1 MKEAL
6 LKTRSFFS
14 LLRHSI
20 SGKES
25 NFTSG
30 SINRTII
37 LLSVPM
43 VAELLMESLF
53 VCSNLFFVSRLGT
66 NAISIAGATTT
77 FITFC
82 YSVSI
87 GLGIAASAMISRRIG
102 EKKFKAAGQTA
113 MQVIYITTPIAVIIS
128 IVCAVW
134 TSEIMGLMGLSPA
147 MVQEGYSYG
156 VVMFASSGFLILRIV
171 INGIFRGAG
180 DASTAMRVL
189 WVSNALN
196 IILCPIFIFGWGVIP
211 AFGLLGVGI
220 ATLIAR
226 MIGVFYQAWYLIIGK
241 TVMKIGLAQLVF
253 HLEIFKRI
261 LKLAFSGT
269 VQFIIPA
276 SSWVFMIKIMSH
288 FGENALAGYIL
299 AQRVTSIATM
309 PAWGL
314 GNAAGILTGQN
325 LGARQPDRAEKSV
338 WRAGMLN
345 MGFLVLIGICW
356 IFLAA
361 PVVKIFTDIPEVIS
375 QSTMY
380 IHLISMA
387 YILLGYTMVISRALN
402 AAGEV
407 KVVTWLYILMFY
419 IVQIP
424 LAYVLGIAF
433 DLGSNGV
440 FTAILLSEIVLAVAC
455 IIIFR
460 KGKWKTTKV

>member
-1 MKEAL
+1 
-6 LKTRSFFS
+6 
-14 LLRHSI
+14 
-20 SGKES
+20 
-25 NFTSG
+25 
-30 SINRTII
+30 
-37 LLSVPM
+37 
-43 VAELLMESLF
+43 
-53 VCSNLFFVSRLGT
+53 
-66 NAISIAGATTT
+66 
-77 FITFC
+77 
-82 YSVSI
+82 
-87 GLGIAASAMISRRIG
+87 
-102 EKKFKAAGQTA
+102 
-113 MQVIYITTPIAVIIS
+113 
-128 IVCAVW
+128 
-134 TSEIMGLMGLSPA
+134 
-147 MVQEGYSYG
+147 
-156 VVMFASSGFLILRIV
+156 
-171 INGIFRGAG
+171 
-180 DASTAMRVL
+180 
-189 WVSNALN
+189 
-196 IILCPIFIFGWGVIP
+196 
-211 AFGLLGVGI
+211 
-220 ATLIAR
+220 
-226 MIGVFYQAWYLIIGK
+226 
-241 TVMKIGLAQLVF
+241 
-253 HLEIFKRI
+253 
-261 LKLAFSGT
+261 
-269 VQFIIPA
+269 
-276 SSWVFMIKIMSH
+276 MIKIMSH

-433 DLGSNGV
+433 NLGSNGV

>member
-1 MKEAL
+1 MRTTL
-6 LKTRSFFS
+6 YKTRSFFNLLKRS
-14 LLRHSI
+14 L
-20 SGKES
+20 SGSES

-30 SINRTII
+30 SINKTII

-66 NAISIAGATTT
+66 SAISIAGATTT

-87 GLGIAASAMISRRIG
+87 GLGIAASALISRRIG
-102 EKKFKAAGQTA
+102 EKKFKAAGLTA
-113 MQVIYITTPIAVIIS
+113 MQVIYITTPIATLIS
-128 IVCAVW
+128 IVCTIW
-134 TSEIMGLMGLSPA
+134 SDEIMSAMGLSAA
-147 MVQEGYSYG
+147 MVTEGASYG
-156 VVMFASSGFLILRIV
+156 IVMFASSGFLIQRIV

-180 DASTAMRVL
+180 DASTAMRIL
-189 WVSNALN
+189 WLSNALN
-196 IILCPIFIFGWGVIP
+196 IILCPIFIYGWGPIP
-211 AFGLLGVGI
+211 AYGLLGVGL

-226 MIGVFYQAWYLIIGK
+226 VIGVVYQAWYLIKGK
-241 TVMKIGLAQLVF
+241 TVMKIGRAQLV
-253 HLEIFKRI
+253 LQYDILKRV

-325 LGARQPDRAEKSV
+325 LGAKQPDRAEKSV
-338 WRAGMLN
+338 WRAGTLN
-345 MGFLVLIGICW
+345 MGFLIIIGICW
-356 IFLAA
+356 IFLAD
-361 PVVKIFTDIPEVIS
+361 PVVKIFTNIPEVIS
-375 QSTMY
+375 HSTTY

-402 AAGEV
+402 AAGDV

-419 IVQIP
+419 VVQIP
-424 LAYVLGIAF
+424 LAYALGVAF

-440 FTAILLSEIVLAVAC
+440 FTAILISEIVLAVAC
-455 IIIFR
+455 IVIFR

>member
-147 MVQEGYSYG
+147 MVQEGYTYG
-156 VVMFASSGFLILRIV
+156 VVMFSSSGFLILRIV

-196 IILCPIFIFGWGVIP
+196 IILCPIFIFGWGIIP

-226 MIGVFYQAWYLIIGK
+226 LIGVLYQAWYLIIGK

-253 HLEIFKRI
+253 HLDIFKRI

-387 YILLGYTMVISRALN
+387 YVLLGYTMVISRALN

-433 DLGSNGV
+433 NLGSNGV

-455 IIIFR
+455 ILIFR

>member
-134 TSEIMGLMGLSPA
+134 TAEIMSLMGLSPA
-147 MVQEGYSYG
+147 MIQEGYPYG

-180 DASTAMRVL
+180 DASTAMRIL

-196 IILCPIFIFGWGVIP
+196 IILCPIFIFGWEIIP
-211 AFGLLGVGI
+211 ALGLLGVGI

-226 MIGVFYQAWYLIIGK
+226 LIGVLYQMWYFIRGK

-253 HLEIFKRI
+253 HLGIFKRI

-433 DLGSNGV
+433 NLGSNGV

>member
-1 MKEAL
+1 MKEAIF
-6 LKTRSFFS
+6 KTRSFLG
-14 LLRHSI
+14 LLRRSLA
-20 SGKES
+20 GTES

-30 SINRTII
+30 SINKTII

-113 MQVIYITTPIAVIIS
+113 MQVIYVTTPIAILVS
-128 IVCAVW
+128 VVCALF
-134 TSEIMGLMGLSPA
+134 TTDIMSAMGLSEA
-147 MVQEGYSYG
+147 MVHEGTSYG
-156 VVMFASSGFLILRIV
+156 IVMFASSGFLILRIV

-180 DASTAMRVL
+180 DASTAMRIL
-189 WVSNALN
+189 WLSNAIN
-196 IILCPIFIFGWGVIP
+196 IVLCPVFIFGWGPIP
-211 AFGLLGVGI
+211 AYGLLGVGF

-226 MIGVFYQAWYLIIGK
+226 VLGVLYQAWYLVKGI

-253 HLEIFKRI
+253 NLAIFKRI
-261 LKLAFSGT
+261 TKLAFGGT

-288 FGENALAGYIL
+288 FGPNALAGYIL

-325 LGARQPDRAEKSV
+325 LGARQPERAEKSV
-338 WRAGMLN
+338 WRAGTLN
-345 MGFLVLIGICW
+345 MGFLVLVGICW
-356 IFLAA
+356 IFLAT
-361 PVVKIFTDIPEVIS
+361 PVVEIFTDIPEVIS
-375 QSTMY
+375 FSTRY
-380 IHLISMA
+380 IHFISMA

-424 LAYVLGIAF
+424 LAYALGISLE
-433 DLGSNGV
+433 LGSNGV

-455 IIIFR
+455 IIVFR
-460 KGKWKTTKV
+460 KGKWKHTKV

>member
-1 MKEAL
+1 MRTAL
-6 LKTRSFFS
+6 YKTRSLFS
-14 LLRHSI
+14 LLRRAL

-30 SINRTII
+30 SINKTII

-66 NAISIAGATTT
+66 SAISIAGATTT

-102 EKKFKAAGQTA
+102 EKKFKAAGHTA
-113 MQVIYITTPIAVIIS
+113 MQVIYVTTPIATIIS
-128 IVCAVW
+128 IVCTIWSA
-134 TSEIMGLMGLSPA
+134 EIMSAMGLSAA
-147 MVQEGYSYG
+147 MIQEGASYAL
-156 VVMFASSGFLILRIV
+156 VMFASSGFLILRIV

-180 DASTAMRVL
+180 DASTAMRIL
-189 WVSNALN
+189 WLSNALN
-196 IILCPIFIFGWGVIP
+196 IVLCPIFIYGWGPIP
-211 AFGLLGVGI
+211 AYGLLGVGL

-226 MIGVFYQAWYLIIGK
+226 IAGVIYQGWYLIIGK
-241 TVMKIGLAQLVF
+241 TIMRIGKAQLTF
-253 HLEIFKRI
+253 SLSIFKRV

-325 LGARQPDRAEKSV
+325 LGAKRPDRAEKSV
-338 WRAGMLN
+338 WRAGTLN
-345 MGFLVLIGICW
+345 MGFLVIIGICW
-356 IFLAA
+356 IFLAD
-361 PVVKIFTDIPEVIS
+361 PVVKIFTNIPEVIS
-375 QSTMY
+375 HSTMY
-380 IHLISMA
+380 IHFISMA

-402 AAGEV
+402 AAGDV

-419 IVQIP
+419 VVQIP
-424 LAYVLGIAF
+424 LAYALGIAF

-440 FTAILLSEIVLAVAC
+440 FTAILISEIVLAVAC
-455 IIIFR
+455 ITIFR

>member
-1 MKEAL
+1 MKEAI

-14 LLRHSI
+14 LLRRSLA
-20 SGKES
+20 GTES

-30 SINRTII
+30 SINKTII

-113 MQVIYITTPIAVIIS
+113 MQVIYVTTPIAILIS
-128 IVCAVW
+128 VVCSVW
-134 TSEIMGLMGLSPA
+134 TTDIMSAMGLSDA
-147 MVQEGYSYG
+147 MVQEGTDYG

-180 DASTAMRVL
+180 DASTAMRIL
-189 WVSNALN
+189 WLSNALN
-196 IILCPIFIFGWGVIP
+196 IILCPVFIFGWGPIP
-211 AFGLLGVGI
+211 AYGLLGVGL

-226 MIGVFYQAWYLIIGK
+226 IIGVLYQAWFLIRGK
-241 TVMKIGLAQLVF
+241 TVMKIGMAQLVF
-253 HLEIFKRI
+253 QLAIFKRV
-261 LKLAFSGT
+261 LKLAFGGT

-288 FGENALAGYIL
+288 FGPNALAGYIL

-325 LGARQPDRAEKSV
+325 LGAKQPERAEKSV

-345 MGFLVLIGICW
+345 MGFLVLIGISW
-356 IFLAA
+356 IFLAV

-375 QSTMY
+375 FSTRY
-380 IHLISMA
+380 IHFISMA

-424 LAYVLGIAF
+424 LAYALGISF
-433 DLGSNGV
+433 ELGSNGV
-440 FTAILLSEIVLAVAC
+440 FTAILVSEIVLAVAC
-455 IIIFR
+455 IIVFR
-460 KGKWKTTKV
+460 KGKWKHTKV

>member
-1 MKEAL
+1 MKTAI

-14 LLRHSI
+14 LLKRSL
-20 SGKES
+20 SGSES

-37 LLSVPM
+37 LMSVPM

-113 MQVIYITTPIAVIIS
+113 MQVIYVTVPIAAVISLVCS
-128 IVCAVW
+128 IW
-134 TSEIMGLMGLSPA
+134 TTEIMSLMGLSPA
-147 MVQEGYSYG
+147 MVQEGASYG
-156 VVMFASSGFLILRIV
+156 MIMFASSGFLILRIV

-180 DASTAMRVL
+180 DASTAMRIL
-189 WVSNALN
+189 WLSNALN
-196 IILCPIFIFGWGVIP
+196 IILCPIFMFGWGPIP
-211 AFGLLGVGI
+211 AYGLFGVGI

-226 MIGVFYQAWYLIIGK
+226 MIGVLYQAWYLVKGK
-241 TVMKIGLAQLVF
+241 TIMKIGMAQLVF
-253 HLEIFKRI
+253 HFDIFKRI

-288 FGENALAGYIL
+288 FGEDALAGYIL

-325 LGARQPDRAEKSV
+325 LGAKQPDRAEKSV
-338 WRAGMLN
+338 WRAGTLN
-345 MGFLVLIGICW
+345 MGFLVLIAVCW
-356 IFLAA
+356 IFLAV

-375 QSTMY
+375 HSTTY
-380 IHLISMA
+380 IHFISMA
-387 YILLGYTMVISRALN
+387 YVLLGYTMVISRALN

-419 IVQIP
+419 IVQVP
-424 LAYVLGIAF
+424 LAYVLGITF
-433 DLGSNGV
+433 NLGSNGV
-440 FTAILLSEIVLAVAC
+440 FTAILISEIVLAVAC
-455 IIIFR
+455 IIVFR
-460 KGKWKTTKV
+460 KGKWKTTRV

>member
-1 MKEAL
+1 MKTAL
-6 LKTRSFFS
+6 LKTRSFLE
-14 LLRHSI
+14 LLKLAL
-20 SGKES
+20 SGSER

-30 SINRTII
+30 SINKSIV

-43 VAELLMESLF
+43 ITELLMESLF
-53 VCSNLFFVSRLGT
+53 VCSNLFFVSRLGA

-87 GLGIAASAMISRRIG
+87 GIGIAASAIISRRIG

-113 MQVIYITTPIAVIIS
+113 MQVIYLTTPIAALIS
-128 IVCAVW
+128 IACCIW
-134 TSEIMGLMGLSPA
+134 TTEIMSAMGLSAA
-147 MVQEGYSYG
+147 MIQEGASYG
-156 VVMFASSGFLILRIV
+156 MIMFASSGFLILRIV

-180 DASTAMRVL
+180 DASTAMRIL
-189 WVSNALN
+189 WLSNALN
-196 IILCPIFIFGWGVIP
+196 IILCPLFIFGWGIIP
-211 AFGLLGVGI
+211 SYGLFGVGI

-226 MIGVFYQAWYLIIGK
+226 MVGVAYQAWYLIKAKTILKIGK
-241 TVMKIGLAQLVF
+241 AQLVF
-253 HLEIFKRI
+253 QWDMFKRI
-261 LKLAFSGT
+261 LKLAFGGT

-288 FGENALAGYIL
+288 FGEHALAGYIL

-325 LGARQPDRAEKSV
+325 LGAKQPDRAEKSV
-338 WRAGMLN
+338 WRAGTLN
-345 MGFLVLIGICW
+345 MGFLVLIALCW
-356 IFLAA
+356 IFLAF
-361 PVVKIFTDIPEVIS
+361 PVVTIFTDIPEVIYY
-375 QSTMY
+375 STIY
-380 IHLISMA
+380 IHFISMA
-387 YILLGYTMVISRALN
+387 YVLLGYTMVISRALN

-424 LAYVLGIAF
+424 LAYALGVAF
-433 DLGSNGV
+433 ELGPNGV
-440 FTAILLSEIVLAVAC
+440 FSAILISEIVLAVAC

-460 KGKWKTTKV
+460 KGKWKSIKI

>member
-53 VCSNLFFVSRLGT
+53 VCSNLFFVSRLGN

-134 TSEIMGLMGLSPA
+134 TAEIMSLMGLSPA
-147 MVQEGYSYG
+147 MVQEGYPYG

-226 MIGVFYQAWYLIIGK
+226 LIGVLYQTWYLIRSK

-345 MGFLVLIGICW
+345 MGFLVFIALCW
-356 IFLAA
+356 IFLAV
-361 PVVKIFTDIPEVIS
+361 PVLKIFTDIPEVIS

-387 YILLGYTMVISRALN
+387 YVLLGYTMVISRALN

-424 LAYVLGIAF
+424 FAYLLGIAF

>member
-6 LKTRSFFS
+6 LKTRSFFG
-14 LLRHSI
+14 LLRRSLAG
-20 SGKES
+20 SEK

-30 SINRTII
+30 SINKTIL

-43 VAELLMESLF
+43 VVELLMESLF

-102 EKKFKAAGQTA
+102 EKKFKAAGQTT
-113 MQVIYITTPIAVIIS
+113 MQVIYATVPIAALIS
-128 IVCAVW
+128 IVCTIW
-134 TSEIMGLMGLSPA
+134 TTDIMSAMGLSDA
-147 MVQEGYSYG
+147 MVAEGRTYG
-156 VVMFASSGFLILRIV
+156 IVMFASSGFLILRIV
-171 INGIFRGAG
+171 VNGIFRGVG
-180 DASTAMRVL
+180 DASTAMRIL
-189 WVSNALN
+189 WLSNALN
-196 IILCPIFIFGWGVIP
+196 IVLCPVFIYGWGPIP
-211 AFGLLGVGI
+211 AYGLLGVGL

-226 MIGVFYQAWYLIIGK
+226 VIGVLYQAWYLINGK
-241 TVMKIGLAQLVF
+241 TLLKIGWAQMVFNLA
-253 HLEIFKRI
+253 IFKRV
-261 LKLAFSGT
+261 LKLAFGGT

-325 LGARQPDRAEKSV
+325 LGAKQPDRAEKSV

-345 MGFLVLIGICW
+345 MGFLVLIGISW
-356 IFLAA
+356 VFLAV
-361 PVVKIFTDIPEVIS
+361 PVIKIFTDIPEVIS
-375 QSTMY
+375 FSTMY
-380 IHLISMA
+380 IHLISIA

-419 IVQIP
+419 VIQIP
-424 LAYVLGIAF
+424 LAYALGISF

-440 FTAILLSEIVLAVAC
+440 FTAILVSEIILAVAC
-455 IIIFR
+455 IVVFR
-460 KGKWKTTKV
+460 KGKWKHTKV

>member
-1 MKEAL
+1 MKEAI
-6 LKTRSFFS
+6 LKTRSFLGLISRS
-14 LLRHSI
+14 L
-20 SGKES
+20 SGTET

-30 SINRTII
+30 SINKAII

-66 NAISIAGATTT
+66 SAISIAGATTT

-102 EKKFKAAGQTA
+102 EKEFKIAGQTA
-113 MQVIYITTPIAVIIS
+113 MQVIYITTPIAIIIS
-128 IVCAVW
+128 VVCSVW
-134 TSEIMGLMGLSPA
+134 ATEIMTAMGLSKA
-147 MVQEGYSYG
+147 MVEEGKWYG
-156 VVMFASSGFLILRIV
+156 MVMFASSGFLILRIV

-180 DASTAMRVL
+180 DASTAMRIL
-189 WVSNALN
+189 WLSNALN
-196 IILCPIFIFGWGVIP
+196 IVLCPLFIFGWGPIP
-211 AFGLLGVGI
+211 AYGLLGVGL

-226 MIGVFYQAWYLIIGK
+226 VIGVIYQAWYLVKGK
-241 TVMKIGLAQLVF
+241 TVLRIAKTQLLFDLA
-253 HLEIFKRI
+253 IFKRVV
-261 LKLAFSGT
+261 KLAFGGT

-299 AQRVTSIATM
+299 AQRVASIATM

-325 LGARQPDRAEKSV
+325 LGAKQPERAEKSV

-345 MGFLVLIGICW
+345 MGFLILIGICW
-356 IFLAA
+356 IFMAA
-361 PVVKIFTDIPEVIS
+361 PVVKFFTDIPEVIS
-375 QSTMY
+375 FSTRY
-380 IHLISMA
+380 IHFISIA

-424 LAYVLGIAF
+424 LAYSLGIAF
-433 DLGSNGV
+433 ELGANGV

-455 IIIFR
+455 IIVFR
-460 KGKWKTTKV
+460 KGKWKHTKV

>member
-1 MKEAL
+1 MRTTL
-6 LKTRSFFS
+6 YKTRSFFNLLKRS
-14 LLRHSI
+14 L
-20 SGKES
+20 SGSES

-30 SINRTII
+30 SINKTII

-66 NAISIAGATTT
+66 SAISIAGATTT

-87 GLGIAASAMISRRIG
+87 GLGIAASALISRRIG
-102 EKKFKAAGQTA
+102 EKKFKAAGLTA
-113 MQVIYITTPIAVIIS
+113 MQVIYITTPIATLIS
-128 IVCAVW
+128 IVCTIW
-134 TSEIMGLMGLSPA
+134 SDEIMSAMGLSAA
-147 MVQEGYSYG
+147 MVTEGASYG
-156 VVMFASSGFLILRIV
+156 IVMFASSGFLIQRIV

-180 DASTAMRVL
+180 DASPAMRIL
-189 WVSNALN
+189 WLSNALN
-196 IILCPIFIFGWGVIP
+196 IILCPIFIYGWGPIP
-211 AFGLLGVGI
+211 AYGLLGVGL

-226 MIGVFYQAWYLIIGK
+226 VIGVVYQAWYLIKGK
-241 TVMKIGLAQLVF
+241 TVMKIGRAQLV
-253 HLEIFKRI
+253 LQYDILKRV

-325 LGARQPDRAEKSV
+325 LGAKQPDRAEKSV
-338 WRAGMLN
+338 WRAGTLN
-345 MGFLVLIGICW
+345 MGFLIIIGISW
-356 IFLAA
+356 IFLAD
-361 PVVKIFTDIPEVIS
+361 PVVKIFTNIPEVIS
-375 QSTMY
+375 HSTTY

-402 AAGEV
+402 AAGDV

-419 IVQIP
+419 VVQIP
-424 LAYVLGIAF
+424 LAYALGVAF

-440 FTAILLSEIVLAVAC
+440 FTAILISEIVLAVAC
-455 IIIFR
+455 IVIFR

>member
-1 MKEAL
+1 MKEAI
-6 LKTRSFFS
+6 LKTRSFFN
-14 LLRHSI
+14 LLRRSLA
-20 SGKES
+20 GTES

-30 SINRTII
+30 SINKTII

-87 GLGIAASAMISRRIG
+87 GLGIAASALISRRIG

-113 MQVIYITTPIAVIIS
+113 MQVIYVTVPIAALIS
-128 IVCAVW
+128 IVCSIWA
-134 TSEIMGLMGLSPA
+134 TDIMRVMGLSPA
-147 MVQEGYSYG
+147 MVQEGTSYG
-156 VVMFASSGFLILRIV
+156 IVMFASSGFLILRIV

-180 DASTAMRVL
+180 DASTAMKIL
-189 WVSNALN
+189 WLSNAVN
-196 IILCPIFIFGWGVIP
+196 IALCPIFIYGCGPIP
-211 AFGLLGVGI
+211 AYGLFGVGL

-226 MIGVFYQAWYLIIGK
+226 VIGVLYQAWYLIRGN
-241 TVMKIGLAQLVF
+241 TVLKIGLAQLAF
-253 HLEIFKRI
+253 NLAIFRKI
-261 LKLAFSGT
+261 GKLAFSGT

-288 FGENALAGYIL
+288 FGESALAGYIL

-325 LGARQPDRAEKSV
+325 LGAKQPERAEKSV

-356 IFLAA
+356 IFLAV

-375 QSTMY
+375 FSTMY

-424 LAYVLGIAF
+424 LAYALGITF

-440 FTAILLSEIVLAVAC
+440 FTAILISEIVLAVAC
-455 IIIFR
+455 IVVFR
-460 KGKWKTTKV
+460 KGKWKHTKV